1 MAMRWCARPRLL
13 AALMASIL
21 IMPLV
26 PAVAV
31 ASVTASP
38 AATGNAWP
46 LPKSPQPGNL
56 APLGGPAGT
65 EAGDNTAQQAAVAAA
80 ARQARASGRA
90 VTVSALTT
98 ASTTVSAQPGGGLSL
113 TSNVLPVRVRRGNA
127 WTPVDT
133 SLRESGGLWQPA
145 AVPGDSVAF
154 SAGGTSPLATLRAAG
169 TSFSLSW
176 PGQLPAPVISGSSAM
191 YRNVLPG
198 VDLVLTAT
206 SAQAGGFTEVLVVHD
221 PAAARAPAL
230 ARLRLAVSGHGTR
243 LMSAAGGGLAARAV
257 NGQGSY
263 VAAAPLMWDSGSA
276 VPGSA
281 AMAAASKSARSVG
294 AEVAPPGEGSTSSAA
309 GPAAGARMAR
319 VAATV
324 SGGGTSLSL
333 VPDAKMLASSSTRW
347 PVFIDPSFTWYASDG
362 HEVHFDVVQSGC
374 PTASHFDTSDTTDY
388 GTLPVGYDGWVG
400 CNSGN
405 GYVYSYDYS
414 YYQMSVPSDLWGAH
428 INSATFNAEEYYAS
442 ACQSAYATLSLTG
455 AIGAGTDWNNQPGVG
470 SNQDTQDTGYVSGDC
485 GTCNNGTCSGA
496 GTGVGFNVLGAVST
510 AVSHKWSSMT
520 FRLWEDGDCPSS
532 CDGGNGDGDRNDL
545 RRFGRNPSV
554 QAFYNDT
561 PDTPGSLK
569 ATATNDGSGSV
580 SCDTNPNDPDMPAMG
595 KTASVHGPYLWATY
609 NDEDTDTVSSTIQYW
624 NNASPSTVDTISA
637 GSSLSTGSTPV
648 AAEIPAS
655 FTSGMAD
662 GTVIGWRAE
671 ASDGTYTSNWS
682 SKCYFKVDPT
692 DPDPPG
698 ISSPALQS
706 DCTSGGTAAI
716 VPGCQITVTITA
728 NSANTDTPSKFIWG
742 LDQVPP
748 TTGTIPASQECTTS
762 ASNSACTQISSGS
775 ATLTITV
782 PSPGPHDLWVYEQD
796 TAGNDS
802 AMTNGAPQ
810 ASTVTFTAD
819 GDAPVSFIN
828 GSSLAANFTDALNA
842 GQSFDNEMISNGSTV
857 CGTGADGG
865 GSAFPASALQ
875 SAGWNSGG
883 TVIVDG
889 TSFTLPGFGSCNP
902 DNLLAAN
909 QTLGTGPSGVEAS
922 ALVFLATTTNATA
935 QVPGTVTGAPD
946 SGVLQSEATA
956 PAVPGGTPVT
966 GYGCTGVVV
975 FDTAQGGC
983 SPASGTIYYSGSA
996 CAATPT
1002 APYTLT
1008 VPDWVGGPSDIAAVS
1023 VPDRIQ
1029 GSGTQADSPKIY
1041 AFAVPLNAACTV
1053 TSVSLPDVGAAVSS
1067 TVASTGVTYSFPG
1080 LHILAMSFRNTTTE
1094 TPVQPPAATQ
1104 VTTPCAAPCTA
1115 PTGQAWTGA
1124 FASPVEDAFSQSSGS
1139 WGNQTIR
1146 LAVSPDISAPAG
1158 ADIRIRLS
1166 DPGFLSADGSGP
1178 LKIGAA
1184 SIASQGQQA
1193 APAAGQPTALSFGG
1207 GSGVAIPEGGDVY
1220 SDPLSL
1226 PFAVTA
1232 GQPLLVS
1239 LWLTNSSV
1247 PVLPGNSWSSGASE
1261 WVAPAGTGDN
1271 TADQT
1276 GNPFTESGSSNSGS
1290 TSILTGI
1297 DVTTA
1302 AGTAS
1307 PGDPTVVVAGNNVTD
1322 GSSSSPFSDALNAP
1336 SQRLAGQLVSQ
1347 NLAAGFGV
1355 VDAGIEANQVLSD
1368 GSAAGG
1374 VSLLAR
1380 FDRDV
1385 LAEPDVGTVIID
1397 EGLED
1402 LLQASAGTTQIT
1414 SDLAAGSLEAAY
1426 SALIGQLNAAGINVI
1441 VATLTPCSG
1450 YANGTEGDSCT
1461 TGSGDSSW
1469 SCQQPSSSTTT
1480 TVDNSRDTVN
1490 YDICNG
1496 SLSEVP
1502 FPCAAD
1508 FDGAVT
1514 NKASPEALASGDD
1527 TGDHVN
1533 LTPAGYQALATA
1545 VTYTCSLLPSSDPM
1559 PAPS

>member
-1 MAMRWCARPRLL
+1 MAMRRCAGLRLL
-13 AALMASIL
+13 AALMGSAL
-21 IMPLV
+21 IMLLA
-26 PAVAV
+26 PAVA
-31 ASVTASP
+31 TASAAALP
-38 AATGNAWP
+38 AATGSAWP
-46 LPKSPQPGNL
+46 LPKQPQPGNL
-56 APLGGPAGT
+56 APLGDPTGTGAG
-65 EAGDNTAQQAAVAAA
+65 NTAQQAAVAAA

-90 VTVSALTT
+90 VMVSALTT
-98 ASTTVSAQPGGGLSL
+98 ASTAINAEPDGRLSL
-113 TSNVLPVRVRRGNA
+113 TSNALPVRVRRGKGWA
-127 WTPVDT
+127 PVDT
-133 SLRESGGLWQPA
+133 GLRESGGVWQPA

-154 SAGGTSPLATLRAAG
+154 SAGGAGPLVTLRAAG

-176 PGQLPAPVISGSSAM
+176 PGRLPAPVVSGSSAT
-191 YRNVLPG
+191 YQNVLPG

-221 PAAARAPAL
+221 RAAARNPAL

-243 LMSAAGGGLAARAV
+243 LASAVGGGLAARAAG
-257 NGQGSY
+257 GQGSY

-276 VPGSA
+276 APGSA
-281 AMAAASKSARSVG
+281 AMAAASKSARSAG
-294 AEVAPPGEGSTSSAA
+294 AEVAPPGGSRTSSVA

-324 SGGGTSLSL
+324 NGGGTGLSL

-347 PVFIDPSFTWYASDG
+347 PVFIDPSFTWYPTDAR
-362 HEVHFDVVQSGC
+362 EKNFAVLQSGC
-374 PTASHFDTSDTTDY
+374 PNGPGAGHYDTTDTQDY

-400 CNSGN
+400 CLPGGSSN
-405 GYVYSYDYS
+405 YVYSYDYT
-414 YYQMSVPSDLWGAH
+414 YYQMGVPSDLWGAH
-428 INSATFNAEEYYAS
+428 INAATFNAEEYYAS
-442 ACQSAYATLSLTG
+442 ACQSAYVTLSLTG
-455 AIGAGTDWNNQPGVG
+455 AIGPGSNWDNRPGVG
-470 SNQDTQDTGYVSGDC
+470 SDQDTKYTGYVSGDC
-485 GTCNNGTCSGA
+485 GTSNNGA

-520 FRLWEDGDCPSS
+520 FRLWEDGNCPSS
-532 CDGGNGDGDRNDL
+532 CDGGNGDGNKYDF
-545 RRFGRNPSV
+545 RRFGRNPSI
-554 QAFYNDT
+554 QAFYNYT

-569 ATATNDGSGSV
+569 ATANSAGSGSV
-580 SCDTNPNDPDMPAMG
+580 GCDTNPTDPNMPAMG

-609 NDEDTDTVSSTIQYW
+609 NDKDTDTVSSTIQYW
-624 NNASPSTVDTISA
+624 NNATPSTIGTISA
-637 GSSLSTGSTPV
+637 GSSLSTGSAAV

-655 FTSGMAD
+655 FTSGMAN

-671 ASDGTYTSNWS
+671 ASDGHFTSNWS

-692 DPDPPG
+692 SPDPPG
-698 ISSPALQS
+698 ISAPALQS

-716 VPGCQITVTITA
+716 VPGCHLTVTITVDPG
-728 NSANTDTPSKFIWG
+728 NTDTVSKFIWG
-742 LDQVPP
+742 LDKVPP
-748 TTGTIPASQECTTS
+748 TTGTIPAAQECTTS
-762 ASNSACTQISSGS
+762 ASSSACTKITGGS
-775 ATLTITV
+775 ATLTIAV

-802 AMTNGAPQ
+802 GMTNGAPQ
-810 ASTVTFTAD
+810 NSTVTFIAN
-819 GDAPVSFIN
+819 GDAPVSFIKP
-828 GSSLAANFTDALNA
+828 GSSLAANFTAALSA
-842 GQSFDNEMISNGSTV
+842 GKSFDNKMISNGSTV

-875 SAGWNSGG
+875 SAGWNPGG

-889 TSFTLPGFGSCNP
+889 ASFTLPAFGSCSP

-909 QTLGTGPSGVEAS
+909 QTLGTGGVEAS

-946 SGVLQSEATA
+946 SGVVRSETTA

-966 GYGCTGVVV
+966 GSGCTGVVV

-983 SPASGTIYYSGSA
+983 APASGTIGYSGSA

-1002 APYTLT
+1002 APYMLT
-1008 VPDWVGGPSDIAAVS
+1008 VPDWVGGPSDITAVS
-1023 VPDRIQ
+1023 VPYRIH
-1029 GSGTQADSPKIY
+1029 GSGTQTLNSKIY

-1053 TSVSLPDVGAAVSS
+1053 TSVSLPDVGAAVSY

-1104 VTTPCAAPCTA
+1104 VTAPCSTTPCTSPS
-1115 PTGQAWTGA
+1115 GQGWTGA
-1124 FASPVEDAFSQSSGS
+1124 FVSPAEDAWARSSGS

-1146 LAVSPDISAPAG
+1146 LAVSPDISAPPG

-1178 LKIGAA
+1178 LNIGAA
-1184 SIASQGQQA
+1184 SIALQSQQA
-1193 APAAGQPTALSFGG
+1193 VPAGTPTALSFGG
-1207 GSGVAIPEGGDVY
+1207 GKIVTIPEGGDVY

-1232 GQPLLVS
+1232 GQSLLVS
-1239 LWLTNSSV
+1239 LWLTNSSP

-1261 WVAPAGTGDN
+1261 WVAPTGTGDN

-1276 GNPFTESGSSNSGS
+1276 GTPFTGSGSSSSGS

-1347 NLAAGFGV
+1347 NLATGFGV

-1368 GSAAGG
+1368 GSGSGG

-1385 LAEPDVGTVIID
+1385 LAEPDVGTVIVNQ
-1397 EGLED
+1397 GLED

-1414 SDLAAGSLEAAY
+1414 SDLAAGSLDAAY

-1441 VATLTPCSG
+1441 FATLTPCSG
-1450 YANGTEGDSCT
+1450 YANGTQGDSCT
-1461 TGSGDSSW
+1461 TGSGDSSL
-1469 SCQQPSSSTTT
+1469 SCQQRSTSTTT

-1490 YDICNG
+1490 FDICNG
-1496 SLSEVP
+1496 GLSQVP
-1502 FPCAAD
+1502 FPCYAD

-1514 NKASPEALASGDD
+1514 NNASPEALAAPDD
-1527 TGDHVN
+1527 AGDHVN
-1533 LTPAGYQALATA
+1533 LSPAAYRALAPA
-1545 VTYTCSLLPSSDPM
+1545 VTNGCSLTAGSDPM